1 MAKQKNIRID
11 QEKLDK
17 VIKAIEGDKY
27 SPKRISKFVLGKSD
41 SYYSKSVLTNGNIS
55 KDTLDR
61 LCEYYDLKA
70 EDFLQP
76 SEVTLVPPATGVAAA
91 VLDVPYVSGIDGETL
106 FTMLGDINKALVELV
121 ALQKATNSML
131 GDLLDKSDSIA
142 RTNKKVAEIAETSD
156 KGRKPPYKNHRS

>member
-70 EDFLQP
+70 DDFLVPQLDIT
-76 SEVTLVPPATGVAAA
+76 SPPAVAVAA
-91 VLDVPYVSGIDGETL
+91 VPDVSYVRGIDGETL

-156 KGRKPPYKNHRS
+156 KSRKPPYKNHRS

>member
-1 MAKQKNIRID
+1 MAKQKNIQIN
-11 QEKLDK
+11 QEKLDN

-70 EDFLQP
+70 EDFLPQLDIT
-76 SEVTLVPPATGVAAA
+76 SPPAVAVAA
-91 VLDVPYVSGIDGETL
+91 VPDVPYVSGIDGETL

-156 KGRKPPYKNHRS
+156 KGRKPPYKNH

>member
-1 MAKQKNIRID
+1 MAKQKNIQIN
-11 QEKLDK
+11 QEKLDN

-70 EDFLQP
+70 EDFLPQLDI
-76 SEVTLVPPATGVAAA
+76 TLPPAAA
-91 VLDVPYVSGIDGETL
+91 VAVVPDVSYVSGIDGETL
-106 FTMLGDINKALVELV
+106 FTMLGDINKALVELI

-156 KGRKPPYKNHRS
+156 KSRKPPYKNHRS

>member
-1 MAKQKNIRID
+1 MAKQKNIQIN
-11 QEKLDK
+11 QEKLDN

-70 EDFLQP
+70 EDFLPQP
-76 SEVTLVPPATGVAAA
+76 DITSPQVTAVAA
-91 VLDVPYVSGIDGETL
+91 VPDVPYVSGIDGETL

-156 KGRKPPYKNHRS
+156 KSRKPPYKNHRS